1 MSKSTVA
8 NRYAQALY
16 ELALQNGQVESV
28 EGDLR
33 VVRQVFKD
41 NPDFTLL
48 LQSPKLTKTQKKQ
61 LIQQSFSGLSVYV
74 VNTLSILIDRR
85 RDTEVVALADAF
97 IELALEAR
105 GTAVAHVYSA
115 TKLSEVDQAAISQA
129 FAARVGKQSLQ
140 INNIVDSSLLGGL
153 RVRIGNR
160 IFDGTLRNKLQ
171 RLERELKR

>member
-16 ELALQNGQVESV
+16 ELALQNGQVDTV
-28 EGDLR
+28 EEDLR
-33 VVRQVFKD
+33 VVRQVFRD
-41 NPDFTLL
+41 NPDLALL

-61 LIQQSFSGLSVYV
+61 LILQSFSGLSIYV
-74 VNTLSILIDRR
+74 LNTLSMLIDRR
-85 RDTEVVALADAF
+85 RNTEVAALADAY
-97 IELALEAR
+97 IELALSSR

-115 TKLSEVDQAAISQA
+115 TRLSEADQAALSKA

-140 INNIVDSSLLGGL
+140 ITNNVDPSLLGGL
-153 RVRIGNR
+153 RIRIGNR
-160 IFDGTLRNKLQ
+160 IFDGTIKNKLK